1 MTGIENFRESYA
13 RMQAQRLSQPLNAPI
28 QTTQLNNLSYA
39 NILTNP
45 IQYAPVLQNTNGTF
59 VAQPLYDR

>member
-1 MTGIENFRESYA
+1 MTGIENLRESMA
-13 RMQAQRLSQPLNAPI
+13 RLQAQRLSQPLNAPI
-28 QTTQLNNLSYA
+28 QTTQLNSLSFA

-45 IQYAPVLQNTNGTF
+45 IQYAPILQNTNGTF